1 MTHGL
6 HLQPQAAMPVF
17 VAFQKIES
25 SSPLRAHLP
34 TTVHMTFL
42 PRSRFLY
49 PLQTPSWY
57 AGHMASSIRRLPAIL
72 PEVDLVIEA
81 RDARLPLT
89 SINPAFD
96 NALDLA
102 WGPVHGRGV
111 ERLNGNGKGKGKAKV
126 LDGDMEGEERELDVR
141 IRDRLIVYT
150 KRDLADQVYEDV
162 CLVVLPSCISTHVLM
177 VVHMCSH

>member
-1 MTHGL
+1 
-6 HLQPQAAMPVF
+6 
-17 VAFQKIES
+17 
-25 SSPLRAHLP
+25 
-34 TTVHMTFL
+34 
-42 PRSRFLY
+42 
-49 PLQTPSWY
+49 
-57 AGHMASSIRRLPAIL
+57 
-72 PEVDLVIEA
+72 VDLVIEA

-126 LDGDMEGEERELDVR
+126 LDVR

-177 VVHMCSH
+177 VVHMCSHWGRRLGNI